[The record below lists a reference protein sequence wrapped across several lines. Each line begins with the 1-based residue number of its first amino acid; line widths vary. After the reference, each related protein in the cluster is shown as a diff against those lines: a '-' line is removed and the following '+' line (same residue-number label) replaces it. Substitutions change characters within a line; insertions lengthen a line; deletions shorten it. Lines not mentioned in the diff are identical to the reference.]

1 MPNRPG
7 FAKVSTDKRQPE
19 NECTRFQAAFFAD
32 KHLNVL
38 DLNAPA
44 NRFRW
49 MGEQRLGFIE
59 ATDFQA
65 AYSRQRQHFQ
75 AAATVS
81 KHKCSLKTHPVRFQA
96 ASYPHPKHN
105 KQQSIANT
113 PTITPRYKASK
124 FQHTTARRRLPRA
137 LPRLNPTLC
146 NSTLFGEAPPPL
158 HTPPI
163 APTFSGCRT
172 DCPKPQRQPEKRMHT
187 FFRLPL
193 HHPTQ

>member
-1 MPNRPG
+1 MQPENTQQRADNSLARQNTHPHGKQINRPKFERGRNNRQPENHPASRAPAKNAKAVASRALTPNRPG

-32 KHLNVL
+32 KHLNAL
-38 DLNAPA
+38 NLNAPA

-59 ATDFQA
+59 ATSFQA

-81 KHKCSLKTHPVRFQA
+81 KHKCSLKTHPTRFQA

-113 PTITPRYKASK
+113 PTITPRYKASM
-124 FQHTTARRRLPRA
+124 FQHTA
-137 LPRLNPTLC
+137 
-146 NSTLFGEAPPPL
+146 S
-158 HTPPI
+158 
-163 APTFSGCRT
+163 
-172 DCPKPQRQPEKRMHT
+172 
-187 FFRLPL
+187 
-193 HHPTQ
+193 

>member
-1 MPNRPG
+1 MPASRAPAKNTKAIAGRVFMPNRPG

-32 KHLNVL
+32 KHLNAL
-38 DLNAPA
+38 NLNAPA
-44 NRFRW
+44 NQFRW

-59 ATDFQA
+59 ATG
-65 AYSRQRQHFQ
+65 
-75 AAATVS
+75 
-81 KHKCSLKTHPVRFQA
+81 FQA
-96 ASYPHPKHN
+96 ASSHRR
-105 KQQSIANT
+105 QQHQPLTNQYASI
-113 PTITPRYKASK
+113 
-124 FQHTTARRRLPRA
+124 RRSAIQP
-137 LPRLNPTLC
+137 
-146 NSTLFGEAPPPL
+146 SFGNAPPPL